1 MPGKLGPPI
10 GGSGRAGYEFPKMG
24 FSFALCVALIGLA
37 ALNASVN
44 VLFLVFGSAVGLLLS
59 GALMARGTLR
69 KLRVTRETP
78 DAAVAGRP
86 FVVRYCVSNHRARRA
101 AYSIRICETL
111 NVGPHVL
118 RVEAYVDHVPANG
131 TAVIDVPI
139 SAPGRGYLRFETIR
153 LTTRFPF
160 GLFGRRLT
168 VAAHDQTTIFPALL
182 NLRKRFRDARQTAA
196 RQALRAREDRHSGE
210 EFYGLRD
217 YREGDS
223 MHRVHWRRSACTGQ
237 LVVRE
242 MAEQRTQTVIVALD
256 THIANP
262 TLTALRERAICAAAT
277 LLVHA
282 LEEGFRVGLV
292 VLARV
297 PIVVPPTSG
306 RGLRARLMEQLS
318 SIGDPPGQSS
328 DAMLESLR
336 WPPHW
341 RGRCVL
347 IAASADQRLRRTA
360 SALRPRVN
368 ALDVLAADGPD
379 FDTWFS
385 DSGGRPQHAS
395 GAAEGTVAAA

>member
-1 MPGKLGPPI
+1 MLGKLGPPV
-10 GGSGRAGYEFPKMG
+10 GGSGRAGYEFPRMG
-24 FSFALCVALIGLA
+24 FTFALCVALIGLA

-44 VLFLVFGSAVGLLLS
+44 VLFLVFGSALGLLLS

-69 KLRVTRETP
+69 KLSVTRETP

-86 FVVRYCVSNHRARRA
+86 FAVRYRVKNDRARRA

-118 RVEAYVDHVPANG
+118 RVEAYIDHVPASG
-131 TAVIDVPI
+131 VTAIDVPI

-168 VAAHDQTTIFPALL
+168 VAAPDQTTIFPALL
-182 NLRKRFRDARQTAA
+182 NLRKRIRDARQTAA
-196 RQALRAREDRHSGE
+196 RQALRAREDRHAGD
-210 EFYGLRD
+210 EFYGLRE

-223 MHRVHWRRSACTGQ
+223 LHRVHWRRSARTGQ

-256 THIANP
+256 THIADP
-262 TLTALRERAICAAAT
+262 KLTALRERAICAAAT

-292 VLARV
+292 VLARA

-318 SIGDPPGQSS
+318 SIGDPPSQSS

-341 RGRCVL
+341 RGRCILV
-347 IAASADQRLRRTA
+347 AASTDQRLRRTA
-360 SALRPRVN
+360 SILRPRVN

-379 FDTWFS
+379 FAVWFS
-385 DSGGRPQHAS
+385 EPSGRSIHS
-395 GAAEGTVAAA
+395 LEAAERAAAVA